1 MNPFTRLANRLRRP
15 MRVQITGPADQVAA
29 ALHGIAE
36 IVNRH
41 GDMVGPR
48 LRIDLT
54 IREKPNGGQQ

>member
-1 MNPFTRLANRLRRP
+1 

-36 IVNRH
+36 LVKRR

-48 LRIDLT
+48 FRIDLT
-54 IREKPNGGQQ
+54 IREKSNGGQQ